1 MAEIIQN
8 KAVPVKQLGPCRID
22 SPIKKHRHA
31 IEHKEQLFICE
42 ESKVLQQNVFC
53 GKNEAGECQG
63 YCNDT
68 DKGDRLFY
76 ELAGPRE
83 KIYFD
88 PSKTR
93 AGIVTCGGLCPGLN
107 DVIRS
112 VVLGL
117 YKNYSVS
124 RIYGFRYGYQGFI
137 ASYGHEALELT
148 PEMVDGWQ
156 DLGGTALGSS
166 RGPQD
171 IPEIVDCLERMAIN
185 QLYVVGGDGTMRGA
199 LQIAEET
206 EKRGLKIAVVG
217 VPKTIDNDI
226 VIIDES
232 FGFQTAVDAAREILR
247 CAHVESKGT
256 PNGIGLVK
264 LMGRDSGFIAAH
276 AALAMSDVN
285 LVLIPEQP
293 FKLIG
298 EHGFLP
304 YLLERIK
311 RRRHAVIA
319 VAEGAGQDLM
329 DDVTQGI
336 CDASGNKLHGDI
348 GLFLKDKIETYFKKN
363 EVEVSIKYFNPSYSI
378 RSVPTNAKDSIYCMS
393 LGHDAV
399 HAAMAGRTEM
409 IVGSIKGSMCH
420 IPMESIAGK
429 RKMID
434 PYGPL
439 WRLVLESTGQPVTFE

>member
-1 MAEIIQN
+1 MGLVQKN
-8 KAVPVKQLGPCRID
+8 VVPVKQLGACRID

-31 IEHKEQLFICE
+31 QEHKEELFVCE
-42 ESKVLQQNVFC
+42 ESKVLLQNVFC
-53 GKNEAGECQG
+53 HRHETGECEG

-68 DKGDRLFY
+68 DKGDRLLY
-76 ELAGPRE
+76 EMAGPRE

-117 YKNYSVS
+117 FKNYGVR
-124 RIYGFRYGYQGFI
+124 RIYGFRFGYQGFI
-137 ASYGHEALELT
+137 AKFNHEPIELS
-148 PEMVDGWQ
+148 PEAVDGWQ
-156 DLGGTALGSS
+156 DVGGTALGSS

-171 IPEIVDCLERMAIN
+171 IAEMVDCLERMAIN
-185 QLYVVGGDGTMRGA
+185 QLYVIGGDGTMRGA

-293 FKLIG
+293 FKLEG
-298 EHGFLP
+298 ERGFLP
-304 YLLERIK
+304 YLMDRIN
-311 RRRHAVIA
+311 RRSHAVIA

-329 DDVTQGI
+329 TDCGHEI
-336 CDASGNKLHGDI
+336 RDASGNKLHGDI
-348 GLFLKDKIETYFKKN
+348 GLFLKDKINQYFN
-363 EVEVSIKYFNPSYSI
+363 DRNVEVSVKYFDPSYSI

-409 IVGSIKGSMCH
+409 IVGTIKGTMCH
-420 IPMESIAGK
+420 IPMQAIAGQ
-429 RKMID
+429 RKKVD

-439 WRLVLESTGQPVTFE
+439 WRLVLESTGQPVVFE